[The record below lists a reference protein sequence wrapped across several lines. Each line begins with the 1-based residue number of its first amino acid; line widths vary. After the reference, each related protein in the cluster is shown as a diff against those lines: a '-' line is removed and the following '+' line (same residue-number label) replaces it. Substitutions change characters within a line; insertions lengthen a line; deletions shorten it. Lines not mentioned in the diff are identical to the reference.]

1 MKKIFMIL
9 AVAAAMVACG
19 SKAEN
24 QEAQEEPQA
33 TECTQTEAVAEED
46 KTVEQVAQEA
56 AEEVAKEAMRQAG
69 NKLPIATKFVKK
81 EAEVAVENNEKDGA
95 EE

>member
-1 MKKIFMIL
+1 MIL

-19 SKAEN
+19 SKTEN
-24 QEAQEEPQA
+24 KEAQEEPQA

-56 AEEVAKEAMRQAG
+56 AEDVAKEA
-69 NKLPIATKFVKK
+69 IATAADKAK
-81 EAEVAVENNEKDGA
+81 EALNK
-95 EE
+95 